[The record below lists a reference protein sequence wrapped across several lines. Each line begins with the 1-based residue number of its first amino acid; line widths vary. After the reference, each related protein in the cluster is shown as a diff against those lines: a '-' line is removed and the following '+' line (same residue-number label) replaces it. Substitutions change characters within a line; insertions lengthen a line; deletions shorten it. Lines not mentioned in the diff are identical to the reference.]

1 MIVNGG
7 SATLYIGGEPVG
19 QASDVSV
26 SEPAEYAYSVLA
38 VFSNERPFLGNGATF
53 EMQFDSIRFPP
64 PLTRRQRCK
73 RGYPHVLDT
82 MRRVVALLSLG
93 LPDEARAVR
102 AALWNTPKK
111 KSKQRSL
118 AHRMAR
124 ALRQIDGRR

>member
-1 MIVNGG
+1 M
-7 SATLYIGGEPVG
+7 ADDFACVG
-19 QASDVSV
+19 LNITDDPRLVGASL
-26 SEPAEYAYSVLA
+26 AEFGLA
-38 VFSNERPFLGNGATF
+38 GFSNERPFLGNGATF